1 MMKENKERVMKDRIL
16 QIRLSD
22 RELQAIK
29 SKAEETKTTVS
40 SLIRLFINAYGSN

>member
-1 MMKENKERVMKDRIL
+1 MVNDRNIKDRIL

-29 SKAEETKTTVS
+29 SRAQETKATVS
-40 SLIRLFINAYGSN
+40 SLIRLFINTYGR